1 MDTVCGFDRGE
12 LERRLRENLVEE
24 WVIREVL
31 ERYPEDYRCRRP
43 SSNEG
48 FCVFHAEKKPENFWD
63 LFLEELEIMER
74 REDVLDFSGFI
85 FPEAAFMKGAK
96 PLVLSKPACF
106 IGVRF
111 QGKAD
116 FRGVEFQGAADF
128 RGTRFQEACFT
139 GAKFKEADF
148 RGVRLEVAD
157 FIGAEFQEA
166 NFVGAMFQ
174 VAYFV
179 DAEFGVADFRSAE
192 FKEIADFRSAEFG
205 SANFAGARFQGV
217 ADFRSAEFKEIAD
230 FTISEFGVA
239 DFRSAEFKGAANFA
253 RCTFK
258 EVAFLMGTVFE
269 DSAVFIAPDGGS
281 SGLVIFANA
290 LFNKPKCVLIRGF
303 PLSNLSFLLTDLT
316 DVKLIP
322 SKSIRTS
329 LLDERLLGEK
339 ELNEVERG
347 VRKLLEG
354 SGLLSTETLILELRS
369 VRKNLEASKLY
380 GEAGELY
387 IKEMRHRRKLIR
399 ERGGLKDLPEY
410 IASWFYGLLGYGESI
425 LRPALGMVLTVML
438 SSLYV
443 AFRSTPPQEILQKA
457 LGNIPMMTSILLQM
471 RSLEDFAVDIPMPE
485 LIVVE
490 ILVRALALV
499 LFGTLFIALRR
510 RLERR

>member
-148 RGVRLEVAD
+148 RGVRLEVPD

-174 VAYFV
+174 AAYFV
-179 DAEFGVADFRSAE
+179 DAEFGVT
-192 FKEIADFRSAEFG
+192 
-205 SANFAGARFQGV
+205 
-217 ADFRSAEFKEIAD
+217 DFRSAEFKEIAD
-230 FTISEFGVA
+230 FTISEFGVT

-316 DVKLIP
+316 EVKLIP
-322 SKSIRTS
+322 SKSIRTY